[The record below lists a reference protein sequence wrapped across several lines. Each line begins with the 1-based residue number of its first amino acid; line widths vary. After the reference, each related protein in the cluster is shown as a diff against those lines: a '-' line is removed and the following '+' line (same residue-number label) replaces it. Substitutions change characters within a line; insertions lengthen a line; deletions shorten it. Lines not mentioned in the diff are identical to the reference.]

1 MSEFSTIARM
11 TPLAIDHVIL
21 ATADIYATSA
31 RLERD
36 HGLVSLPGGR
46 HAGHGTGNRIVP
58 LGDAYIEIM
67 GIVDEEEAAASPMG
81 VWLRE
86 QTAAGDRVAALCLR
100 TDARGLDATAERLG
114 LRPLP
119 MSRDAPGG
127 VTLTWRLAGLAEAM
141 ADPSRTFFIDWQVPP
156 DLHPARGDARHRVRP
171 TGFAWA
177 ELAGD
182 PDAIR
187 AWLGDEVPGVRV
199 AAAAEPGV
207 RAVVALAAGGEIPL
221 A

>member
-1 MSEFSTIARM
+1 M
-11 TPLAIDHVIL
+11 
-21 ATADIYATSA
+21 
-31 RLERD
+31 
-36 HGLVSLPGGR
+36 SLPGGR

-58 LGDAYIEIM
+58 LGDSYIEIM

-81 VWLRE
+81 AWLRD
-86 QTAAGDRVAALCLR
+86 QTAEGDRVAALCLR
-100 TDARGLDATAERLG
+100 IDAPGLDATAERVR

-127 VTLTWRLAGLAEAM
+127 VTLNWRLAGLAEAM

-182 PDAIR
+182 EDAIR
-187 AWLGDEVPGVRV
+187 TWLGEDVTGVRIV
-199 AAAAEPGV
+199 AAREPSV
-207 RAVVALAAGGEIPL
+207 RAAVALAGGGEFPL
-221 A
+221 G

>member
-1 MSEFSTIARM
+1 M

-21 ATADIYATSA
+21 ATADIHATA
-31 RLERD
+31 TRLERD

-67 GIVDEEEAAASPMG
+67 GIVDEEEAAVSPMG
-81 VWLRE
+81 AWLRE
-86 QTAAGDRVAALCLR
+86 QTADGDRVAALCLR
-100 TDARGLDATAERLG
+100 TDAPGLDATAERLG

-141 ADPSRTFFIDWQVPP
+141 ADPSRAFFIDWQVPP

-171 TGFAWA
+171 TGFAGV

-182 PDAIR
+182 ADAIGE
-187 AWLGDEVPGVRV
+187 WLGEDVPGVRV
-199 AAAAEPGV
+199 VAAPGPSV
-207 RAVVALAAGGEIPL
+207 RATVALAGGGEVPL
-221 A
+221 D

>member
-1 MSEFSTIARM
+1 M
-11 TPLAIDHVIL
+11 TALAIDHIIL

-81 VWLRE
+81 AWIAE
-86 QTAAGDRVAALCLR
+86 QTADGDRVAALCLR
-100 TDARGLDATAERLG
+100 TDAPGLDATAERLG

-127 VTLTWRLAGLAEAM
+127 VTLTWRLAGLGEAM
-141 ADPSRTFFIDWQVPP
+141 RDPSRTFFIDWQVPP
-156 DLHPARGDARHRVRP
+156 DQHPALGDARHRVRP

-182 PDAIR
+182 EAAIR
-187 AWLGDEVPGVRV
+187 TWVGEDVPGVRI
-199 AAAAEPGV
+199 ASASESSV
-207 RAVVALAAGGEIPL
+207 RAAVALAGGGEVPL
-221 A
+221 G

>member
-1 MSEFSTIARM
+1 M

-58 LGDAYIEIM
+58 LGEAYIEIM
-67 GIVDEEEAAASPMG
+67 GVVDEEEAAASPMG
-81 VWLRE
+81 AWLRD
-86 QTAAGDRVAALCLR
+86 QTADGDRVAALCLR

-141 ADPSRTFFIDWQVPP
+141 ADPSRTFFIDWQVPA
-156 DLHPARGDARHRVRP
+156 DLHPALGDARHRVRP
-171 TGFAWA
+171 TGFASV

-182 PDAIR
+182 EDAIR
-187 AWLGDEVPGVRV
+187 TWLGEDVPGVRIV
-199 AAAAEPGV
+199 AAPGSSV
-207 RAVVALAAGGEIPL
+207 RAAVALADGRELPL
-221 A
+221 D

>member
-1 MSEFSTIARM
+1 M

-31 RLERD
+31 RLEHD

-58 LGDAYIEIM
+58 LGEAYIEIM

-81 VWLRE
+81 AWLRD
-86 QTAAGDRVAALCLR
+86 QTADGDRVAALCLR
-100 TDARGLDATAERLG
+100 TDASGLDATAERLG

-141 ADPSRTFFIDWQVPP
+141 ADPSRTFFIDWQVPS

-171 TGFAWA
+171 TGFARV

-182 PDAIR
+182 ADAIG
-187 AWLGDEVPGVRV
+187 AWLGGEVPGVGI
-199 AAAAEPGV
+199 ASAPEASV
-207 RAVVALAAGGEIPL
+207 RATVALAGGGEVL
-221 A
+221 LG

>member
-1 MSEFSTIARM
+1 M
-11 TPLAIDHVIL
+11 TALAIDHVIL
-21 ATADIYATSA
+21 ATADIHATA
-31 RLERD
+31 TRLERD

-67 GIVDEEEAAASPMG
+67 GIVDEEEAAASPIG
-81 VWLRE
+81 AWLRG
-86 QTAAGDRVAALCLR
+86 QTADGDRVAALCLR
-100 TDARGLDATAERLG
+100 TEASGLDSTAERLG

-156 DLHPARGDARHRVRP
+156 DHHPALGDARHRVRP
-171 TGFAWA
+171 TGFAWV
-177 ELAGD
+177 ELAGGA
-182 PDAIR
+182 DAIR
-187 AWLGDEVPGVRV
+187 AWLGEDVPGVRV
-199 AAAAEPGV
+199 VAAPGPSV
-207 RAVVALAAGGEIPL
+207 RATVALAGGGEVPL
-221 A
+221 D